1 MMTYEKTIY
10 IKDSAGNFET
20 VEISGDFLPGSPQ
33 KIALRWEDSDPGEMS
48 TFDIQTVIYKGV
60 DIVDVLF
67 ELEDICIIEEQMR
80 REAIR
85 EWREGGGQ

>member
-20 VEISGDFLPGSPQ
+20 VEISGDFLPGSPH
-33 KIALRWEDSDPGEMS
+33 KLAS
-48 TFDIQTVIYKGV
+48 FDIQTVIYKGV

-85 EWREGGGQ
+85 EWREGGHQ